1 MAAIA
6 TVKIDLS
13 KIDKSK
19 IFEGKNGSKYY
30 EFTLSIN
37 DKTSEYGDNISAT
50 ESQTKEQRDNKEKK
64 SFIGGGKVIWVGD
77 GISVAEKRGSLTT
90 ASAPNDD
97 SLPF

>member
-1 MAAIA
+1 MAAIC

-19 IFEGKNGSKYY
+19 IYKTEKGSSYY

-90 ASAPNDD
+90 ASAPSDD
-97 SLPF
+97 LPF

>member
-1 MAAIA
+1 MAAIC

-19 IFEGKNGSKYY
+19 IYKTEKGSSYY